1 MKILAENKI
10 YFMFRRLSS
19 ALYSEFVKERRIKTT
34 MYPLSPP
41 NTPPADDQMNS
52 MLSRSNSVVRD
63 AVESLLSIGNYGI
76 VFSGPP
82 SPPRSVTAS
91 PPYCY
96 SDDSNSNP
104 SSGGG
109 FRRES
114 KLAKLLLEG
123 RSEMKNLKQNS
134 CPVSV
139 IVPNTQVNPLMT
151 SQTVSTAN
159 SINAQPVVSSGLPNP
174 VFSTPLL
181 NVGMS
186 SNQQGIKSVENIGAQ
201 TQNVKAQCT
210 KLPLVISNVSDQAP
224 IVQVIVVNNTS
235 GININS
241 VNLNSLNMYKAFTD
255 KLCPIA
261 PAPPSGEG
269 NTKAE
274 DLNTND
280 YRRRRNHIHI
290 LRHILEHTLVKK
302 PFKCNWE
309 NCERRFARSDE
320 LSRHRRTHTGEK
332 KYLCPSPN
340 CGRRFMR
347 SDHLAKHMR
356 RHANKKSPTYVVD
369 TSDKYSDDNS
379 SVGSPLMMDSE
390 DSVSNDIQKHL
401 SPRPA
406 TVCG

>member
-1 MKILAENKI
+1 
-10 YFMFRRLSS
+10 
-19 ALYSEFVKERRIKTT
+19 
-34 MYPLSPP
+34 
-41 NTPPADDQMNS
+41 MNN

-63 AVESLLSIGNYGI
+63 AVESLLSIGTMGLVKNTTTSDVEMEDDRI
-76 VFSGPP
+76 SSFSGPP

-280 YRRRRNHIHI
+280 YRRRRNHSCTFEGCGKTYFKSSHLKAH
-290 LRHILEHTLVKK
+290 LRTHTGEK

-332 KYLCPSPN
+332 KILMS
-340 CGRRFMR
+340 
-347 SDHLAKHMR
+347 
-356 RHANKKSPTYVVD
+356 KS
-369 TSDKYSDDNS
+369 K
-379 SVGSPLMMDSE
+379 LW
-390 DSVSNDIQKHL
+390 
-401 SPRPA
+401 
-406 TVCG
+406 